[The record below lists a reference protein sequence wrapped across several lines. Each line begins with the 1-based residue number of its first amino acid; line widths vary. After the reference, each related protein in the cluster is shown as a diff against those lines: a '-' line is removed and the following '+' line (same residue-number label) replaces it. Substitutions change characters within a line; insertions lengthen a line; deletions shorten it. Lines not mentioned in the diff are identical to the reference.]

1 MGLFAMLKGEEPNP
15 IERLLN
21 YHDTGQYG
29 EYATEYALG
38 KNNIPGYRKTAHNV
52 YLPYKGHT
60 TELDIVMVHEKG
72 IFVFE
77 SKNYSGW
84 IFGSADQQ
92 KWTQRLQNGETHLFY
107 NPLKQNAA
115 HCAALS
121 TFLDISD
128 SHIFSYIVFSERCE
142 LKKIPEDTAQFTIV
156 RRPNLLKWLRRD
168 LDRMVNIWTPQQVD
182 RLAARLQAAAQV
194 TQVEKQAHVDAIKA
208 RTDGQICPYCGARLV
223 VRRGK
228 HGTFYGCSAYPKCR
242 FTRKMK

>member
-52 YLPYKGHT
+52 YLPYKGYT

-84 IFGSADQQ
+84 ILEVQTSRNGRSAC
-92 KWTQRLQNGETHLFY
+92 KMEKHICFIIRSNRMLRIVRRSRHFWTYR
-107 NPLKQNAA
+107 
-115 HCAALS
+115 
-121 TFLDISD
+121 I
-128 SHIFSYIVFSERCE
+128 HIFFIHCFSERCE
-142 LKKIPEDTAQFTIV
+142 LKKYLRIQH
-156 RRPNLLKWLRRD
+156 NLPLCGGPICS
-168 LDRMVNIWTPQQVD
+168 NGCGGIWI
-182 RLAARLQAAAQV
+182 AW
-194 TQVEKQAHVDAIKA
+194 
-208 RTDGQICPYCGARLV
+208 
-223 VRRGK
+223 
-228 HGTFYGCSAYPKCR
+228 
-242 FTRKMK
+242 